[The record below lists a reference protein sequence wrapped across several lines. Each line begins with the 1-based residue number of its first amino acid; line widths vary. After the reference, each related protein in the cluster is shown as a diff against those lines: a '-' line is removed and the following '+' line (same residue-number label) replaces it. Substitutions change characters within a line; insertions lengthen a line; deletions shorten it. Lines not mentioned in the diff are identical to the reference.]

1 MENTSWIYLLTNYK
15 FLYFINDLKKIFFD
29 KPALF
34 RFPYKYVTVPPIVLF
49 KKKCYLT
56 KPSIDYL
63 INKHGMSGITNRDE
77 VVKFLFLFTLSS
89 NENIFIP
96 QKSDRFFN
104 ITIKWY
110 RFFTQHFYFKNK
122 KYDCFDLFVFL
133 LIFLQDFYVKNDKLL
148 ENLIYEFESS
158 FQNKDKIFYFVLI
171 LISLILQSYT
181 KNYDDLIDN
190 SVSVLLFSCIDKSA
204 FAKAFNHDNFRNV
217 ISNYNNDFDKIL
229 NRFFFSS
236 LLGPETFEKF
246 HDLPQRLDT
255 SIIMNFHNLILNKEN
270 IRLHADNI
278 VLPKTKILFDIL
290 VYIMILIVLSHKY
303 SDNDTYK
310 PTDTCTDS
318 INPESNVYNGI
329 GDSVVEKDG
338 ISTNWRNSKTN
349 WTFHD
354 TTDKAIKF
362 TIKDIF
368 RWLPEYIENEYYY
381 RIPNKL
387 KNHLKHLISNAYN
400 IISQNYSLYFISHK
414 RSNILFYEPFSK
426 RIYFMIPSYQL
437 DNMNLNLN
445 VIRKYS
451 KNFVEFIDRFVG
463 KIS

>member
-104 ITIKWY
+104 VTIKWY
-110 RFFTQHFYFKNK
+110 RFFTQYFYNKNR
-122 KYDCFDLFVFL
+122 KYDCFDLLVFL

-204 FAKAFNHDNFRNV
+204 FIKAFNHCNFKSV
-217 ISNYNNDFDKIL
+217 ISKFNSDYDKIL
-229 NRFFFSS
+229 NHSVFSS
-236 LLGPETFEKF
+236 FIESEILEKF
-246 HDLPQRLDT
+246 HDLSQKSDT
-255 SIIMNFHNLILNKEN
+255 SIIMNFYDLISSKRN
-270 IRLHADNI
+270 IGLYIKNNF
-278 VLPKTKILFDIL
+278 LPKTKNLFDIL
-290 VYIMILIVLSHKY
+290 VYVMILIVLSHKY
-303 SDNDTYK
+303 SDNDT
-310 PTDTCTDS
+310 
-318 INPESNVYNGI
+318 
-329 GDSVVEKDG
+329 
-338 ISTNWRNSKTN
+338 
-349 WTFHD
+349 
-354 TTDKAIKF
+354 
-362 TIKDIF
+362 
-368 RWLPEYIENEYYY
+368 
-381 RIPNKL
+381 
-387 KNHLKHLISNAYN
+387 
-400 IISQNYSLYFISHK
+400 
-414 RSNILFYEPFSK
+414 
-426 RIYFMIPSYQL
+426 
-437 DNMNLNLN
+437 
-445 VIRKYS
+445 
-451 KNFVEFIDRFVG
+451 
-463 KIS
+463 